1 MNKGIR
7 ELGMRE
13 RKVYLLLG
21 SLLFAAIAAGFT
33 YIKPLNDIDYLVSD
47 RIYQSL
53 IKKNQENSN
62 IKLISIDEKTRE
74 KYGEYATWSR
84 SRLASLLHTLN
95 MGESTPNVIGIN
107 LDLQNEMDTP
117 GDADLLKACRK
128 YSNICLSGTVMT
140 EAEKGAVPE
149 KIPSP
154 AEITQF
160 PKGKPSPN
168 KSQTGSTSSA
178 SLPPDYLDER
188 KIVEINLPYP
198 ALLPEA
204 STGTSY
210 NSKIRSLVDSA
221 LLILLDII
229 LCVLLN
235 YAGFYIPLLQ
245 LILIIILIAVS
256 NLFLSY
262 LISKRQRRELVKA
275 FKKYVDRKIVDDI
288 VNNGPETASIG
299 VVRKD
304 ISVLFI
310 DIRGFTSLSESLPP
324 EQIAD
329 ILNNYLTVIANA
341 VAKNGGTLD
350 KFIGDAAMAVF
361 NSPFDLDDY
370 VYKSVCTAWD
380 ILSNAA
386 WLTRL
391 CQKKYG
397 KEIAFGIGIHC
408 GDAVVGNIG
417 SPSRMDFTAIGDT
430 VNTASRLESSAAKGQ
445 ILISREIR
453 KRLGDRIET
462 KYSGRYALKGKKLP
476 MDAYELK
483 DIIDYSGMAEETAP
497 AENKWTAASL
507 EELKILENIAEKSTK
522 HLGRLAAQIEQRKKK
537 ETS

>member
-1 MNKGIR
+1 MQIQETQLQAQTINA
-7 ELGMRE
+7 
-13 RKVYLLLG
+13 LLQ
-21 SLLFAAIAAGFT
+21 
-33 YIKPLNDIDYLVSD
+33 N
-47 RIYQSL
+47 
-53 IKKNQENSN
+53 
-62 IKLISIDEKTRE
+62 
-74 KYGEYATWSR
+74 
-84 SRLASLLHTLN
+84 HTLRYAAKWFLAIWYA
-95 MGESTPNVIGIN
+95 VF
-107 LDLQNEMDTP
+107 
-117 GDADLLKACRK
+117 
-128 YSNICLSGTVMT
+128 SG
-140 EAEKGAVPE
+140 A
-149 KIPSP
+149 
-154 AEITQF
+154 F
-160 PKGKPSPN
+160 F
-168 KSQTGSTSSA
+168 
-178 SLPPDYLDER
+178 
-188 KIVEINLPYP
+188 IV
-198 ALLPEA
+198 
-204 STGTSY
+204 TSY

-370 VYKSVCTAWD
+370 VYKSVCTDWD

-522 HLGRLAAQIEQRKKK
+522 HLGRLAAQIEQRKKE